1 LFTRARDSSPA
12 LVAGDGAPT
21 KVGGAVGTGEEA
33 TVPRVTSADVARA
46 SGVSRTTVSYVLNA
60 KSGVVITEATR
71 QRVLEAA
78 ARMGYTPSA
87 AARALRSGRSDLV
100 LCVLPDW
107 TPGPVIDRLIDHVT
121 TALADHGL
129 SLLVHSGRGTQ
140 SLQELW
146 RAVTPCVVLGLAP
159 FAEPDRE
166 ALRRA
171 GIPVVGA
178 ALDEDPHPDVFAVPQ
193 ISIGRLQVEHLAD
206 RGHRVIAYAAS
217 ADPRLAAFADRRLAG
232 VRLECERRG
241 LPAPRVVAVDL
252 AVEDAARA
260 VADWRSGA
268 QPATAVAAYNDEVA
282 LAVLAGARARELTV
296 PDDLAVIGV
305 DDIPAAR
312 LAAPALTT
320 VWQAIDAQ
328 ADHLV
333 ASVLAALDSSLPLPV
348 RTDDVFH
355 LVAREST

>member
-1 LFTRARDSSPA
+1 M
-12 LVAGDGAPT
+12 
-21 KVGGAVGTGEEA
+21 
-33 TVPRVTSADVARA
+33 TSADVARE

-71 QRVLEAA
+71 QRVLDAA

-107 TPGPVIDRLIDHVT
+107 TFGPVIDRLIDHVT
-121 TALADHGL
+121 TALAEHGL
-129 SLLVHSGRGTQ
+129 SVLVHSGRGTQ

-159 FAEPDRE
+159 FADADRE

-206 RGHRVIAYAAS
+206 RGHRVLAYAAP
-217 ADPRLAAFADRRLAG
+217 ADPRLSAFADRRLAG

-241 LPAPRVVAVDL
+241 LPEPRVAAVDL

-260 VADWRSGA
+260 VRQWRTGE
-268 QPATAVAAYNDEVA
+268 PVTAVAAYNDEVA
-282 LAVLAGARARELTV
+282 LAVLAGARAMGLRV
-296 PDDLAVIGV
+296 PDDVAVIGV

-333 ASVLAALDSSLPLPV
+333 ASVRAALDATLPLPA

-355 LVAREST
+355 VVAREST